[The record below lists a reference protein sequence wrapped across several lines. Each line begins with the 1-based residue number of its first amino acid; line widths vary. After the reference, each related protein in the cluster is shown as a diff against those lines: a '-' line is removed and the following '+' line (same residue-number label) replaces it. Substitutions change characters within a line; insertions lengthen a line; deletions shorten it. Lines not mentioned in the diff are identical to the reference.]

1 MTKKTKA
8 QANDVVVFEKGTVLN
23 KADRE
28 DFVNSV
34 MADVPRTD
42 YREMIESEA
51 RKDLESQLPD
61 AIKKLMKT
69 DLSDYLESRYR
80 SVTEYR
86 DLDGCGSISIST
98 IARSNIKFTEAFVA
112 RRRELIKLHNEQY
125 QKHREL
131 KINLQGVAS
140 SCRTDKQ
147 LAERLPEFSKYIPK
161 KGSSVTKANLPALAN
176 LVADFTKAGWPADK
190 KTKVTA

>member
-8 QANDVVVFEKGTVLN
+8 PAADVVVFEKGTVLN

-28 DFVNSV
+28 DFVSSV
-34 MADVPRTD
+34 MADVPRID
-42 YREMIESEA
+42 YVNMIESEA
-51 RKDLESQLPD
+51 RKDLEAQLPD
-61 AIKKLMKT
+61 TIKKIMKS
-69 DLSDYLESRYR
+69 DLADYLDMRYR

-86 DLDGCGSISIST
+86 DLDGSGSISIRT
-98 IARSNIKFTEAFVA
+98 VAGNNIKFTDAFVA

-125 QKHREL
+125 QNRLHL
-131 KINLQGVAS
+131 KVNLVGVAN

-161 KGSSVTKANLPALAN
+161 KGGSVTKANLPALAN

-190 KTKVTA
+190 KAKVTA

>member
-8 QANDVVVFEKGTVLN
+8 PAADVVVFEKGTVLN

-28 DFVNSV
+28 DFVSSV
-34 MADVPRTD
+34 MADVPRID
-42 YREMIESEA
+42 YVNMLESEG
-51 RKDLESQLPD
+51 RKDLESQLPSE
-61 AIKKLMKT
+61 IKKLMKS
-69 DLSDYLESRYR
+69 DLADYLAKHYR
-80 SVTEYR
+80 SVTQYR
-86 DLDGCGSISIST
+86 EMDGSGSISIHTVAGSDIT
-98 IARSNIKFTEAFVA
+98 FTDVFAA
-112 RRRELIKLHNEQY
+112 RRRELINLHNEQY
-125 QKHREL
+125 QKHRQL
-131 KINLQGVAS
+131 KINLEGAAT

-190 KTKVTA
+190 KAKA